1 MSTEGMAELQ
11 LSDGTAPADIPY
23 YKKTKYRAP
32 QYYFSV
38 HRLWFA
44 TWEQCDVQWGRQWSN
59 SPTKENQLLFTNT
72 IKRFKLVPHFS
83 LVIHLW
89 GKNPKNKPIK
99 KNPLRSDYKT
109 IPIKHFH
116 LNMHANGKTVVLL
129 IVWGQ
134 IRFTITEQNSGNQD
148 DSIYKMLDNPHCIL
162 SRNRG
167 FIKIFFTLLSRSQN

>member
-44 TWEQCDVQWGRQWSN
+44 TLEQCDVQWGRRWSN

-72 IKRFKLVPHFS
+72 VKRFKLVASFFS
-83 LVIHLW
+83 GHTSL
-89 GKNPKNKPIK
+89 GKKPQKQTNKK
-99 KNPLRSDYKT
+99 KPSEK
-109 IPIKHFH
+109 
-116 LNMHANGKTVVLL
+116 
-129 IVWGQ
+129 
-134 IRFTITEQNSGNQD
+134 
-148 DSIYKMLDNPHCIL
+148 
-162 SRNRG
+162 
-167 FIKIFFTLLSRSQN
+167 